1 MLFWL
6 DFHQTQS
13 NLYKWFRMQRHDWSS
28 TSPKEPMLHL
38 SSSHCTGY
46 QWQLA
51 SSSRHWCLHTE
62 RPQAQHPPTST
73 HYYESTSPPEVWDLL
88 VSDALRYHHREAQ
101 NHSPEHSHSPFLDG
115 GIIFPPLSGMLDPCQ
130 SSSNNWK
137 LISFGTTWLQP
148 KLVQRKK
155 KKKKLSLYLSLLPL
169 LACTY
174 LNNDWDLVLR
184 ALPLSDCLFKM
195 NRFVFPNCKSLWI
208 KASAKWLNVNVNISS
223 RLNSAL
229 TISTNSPSLHANKT
243 RQSLVYLNETLVGR
257 SLPLGLLST
266 LHSDHT
272 RSWISQS
279 LCAIT

>member
-1 MLFWL
+1 MIYGNTLLWYIL
-6 DFHQTQS
+6 LTVS
-13 NLYKWFRMQRHDWSS
+13 TLL

-88 VSDALRYHHREAQ
+88 VSDALWYHHREAQ

-137 LISFGTTWLQP
+137 LISFSTTWLHP
-148 KLVQRKK
+148 KLVLKK
-155 KKKKLSLYLSLLPL
+155 KKKPFPLSFSPSLASLYLFEQWLRLGVTSTSSVWLPL
-169 LACTY
+169 QDESLY
-174 LNNDWDLVLR
+174 
-184 ALPLSDCLFKM
+184 
-195 NRFVFPNCKSLWI
+195 VFPNCKSLWI
-208 KASAKWLNVNVNISS
+208 KASAKWLNVNVNVSNCATTCQLAVIRVLVDLISANTLFWWVHNIQHTEYEKLCKYVS
-223 RLNSAL
+223 
-229 TISTNSPSLHANKT
+229 TYSTNPKP
-243 RQSLVYLNETLVGR
+243 TLLRVSR
-257 SLPLGLLST
+257 HVVT
-266 LHSDHT
+266 N
-272 RSWISQS
+272 
-279 LCAIT
+279 